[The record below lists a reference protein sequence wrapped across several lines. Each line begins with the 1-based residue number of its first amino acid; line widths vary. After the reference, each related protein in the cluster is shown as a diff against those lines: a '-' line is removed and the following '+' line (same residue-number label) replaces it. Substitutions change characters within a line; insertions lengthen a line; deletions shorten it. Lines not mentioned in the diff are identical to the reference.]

1 MRRSEWEDRWCKR
14 HPEHRLS
21 KGVCPYCL
29 RDRLAHL
36 SASSSAT
43 TTTRASSSA
52 ESSGYSSGS
61 PPCYGAL
68 SADVSSVHVVGA
80 AGSSFANVAAFSQP
94 LMPSSVSR
102 KPAGGGQEEP
112 GREASGKGKQQEVKR
127 KKSGKKKKIG
137 RFLSRLVGAEKRRQ
151 SGDADGGDL
160 FHSKTMKEKTAHKWV
175 FFWSNVAATACK
187 LWIVNSMLGCYSCL
201 PFFFLIFRG
210 LSL

>member
-1 MRRSEWEDRWCKR
+1 MRRSEWEDRCKR

-43 TTTRASSSA
+43 TTTGASSSSA
-52 ESSGYSSGS
+52 TSSHYSSGAGT
-61 PPCYGAL
+61 PPRYGYHVAL
-68 SADVSSVHVVGA
+68 SSDVSSVHVVGD
-80 AGSSFANVAAFSQP
+80 GSSFVNVAAFSQP
-94 LMPSSVSR
+94 LMPSSVGS
-102 KPAGGGQEEP
+102 KLDGGGREEEP

-151 SGDADGGDL
+151 SGDGDGGEL
-160 FHSKTMKEKTAHKWV
+160 FHSKTMKEKTGHKWV
-175 FFWSNVAATACK
+175 FF
-187 LWIVNSMLGCYSCL
+187 
-201 PFFFLIFRG
+201 
-210 LSL
+210 